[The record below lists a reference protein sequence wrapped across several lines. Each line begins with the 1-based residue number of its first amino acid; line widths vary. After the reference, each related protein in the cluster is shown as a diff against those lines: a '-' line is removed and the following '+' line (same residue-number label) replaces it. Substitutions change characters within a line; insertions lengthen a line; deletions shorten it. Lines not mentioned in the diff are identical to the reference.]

1 MNKEQFI
8 KYVDI
13 SILVFLSLHVISS
26 QWSVAA
32 SSIGL
37 GGMIILVLLRLI
49 LNRDVY
55 KPGKMLFYLFGLLIL
70 VFMIASIFSIDPAN
84 SFSNSRRVLL
94 YAGFFVTIIFIKDL
108 KQLKIILT
116 VFFIFTAFISTIE
129 LIRYFIEFFSQ
140 NKIPI
145 YELRIEFYGYPI
157 TNGEIKMLILLLLV
171 TLILTKEKFV
181 LNKLW
186 LIFISVPVF
195 LSLFFTNSRN
205 AILGLF
211 TGLVIIGAL
220 KNKYFLIALIVIVIL
235 FLLLAPF
242 PIKERVMSIVDFNHP
257 SIKARFIMWNV
268 GLKII
273 RDYPVLGIGD
283 TDIIKVYTHY
293 KKIEFHGEGSHLH
306 NNFFQL
312 AATLGLTGLAVWL
325 VLMIY
330 LFARQI
336 KIYLRTGGNSI
347 LNSLALVSIVSMVA
361 FQVSGLTEWNFGD
374 FEFDAVLWFML
385 ALAFLAEKLFHK
397 QAVQNA
403 ET

>member
-1 MNKEQFI
+1 LSKEQI
-8 KYVDI
+8 VKYVDFG
-13 SILVFLSLHVISS
+13 ILVFLSLHVISS

-37 GGMIILVLLRLI
+37 GGMILLVLLRLA
-49 LNRDVY
+49 LDRNVY
-55 KPGKMLFYLFGLLIL
+55 KPERMLFYLFGLLIL
-70 VFMIASIFSIDPAN
+70 VFMVSSVLSIDPAN

-94 YAGFFVTIIFIKDL
+94 YSGFFVTAIFIKDL

-129 LIRYFIEFFSQ
+129 LIRYFIEFFGQ

-157 TNGEIKMLILLLLV
+157 TNAEIKMLILLLIV
-171 TLILTKEKFV
+171 TLIFTKEKFV
-181 LNKLW
+181 LNRFW
-186 LIFISVPVF
+186 LILISVPLF
-195 LSLFFTNSRN
+195 FSLFFTNSRN
-205 AILGLF
+205 AFLGLF
-211 TGLVIIGAL
+211 AGLVIIGIF
-220 KNKYFLIALIVIVIL
+220 KNKYFLVALIIIVVL
-235 FLLLAPF
+235 FLLIAPF
-242 PIKERVMSIVDFNHP
+242 PVKERVLSIVDFNHP
-257 SIKARFIMWNV
+257 SIKSRFIMWDV

-312 AATLGLTGLAVWL
+312 AATLGLTGLAAWL
-325 VLMIY
+325 ALMIY
-330 LFARQI
+330 LFVRQI
-336 KIYLRTGGNSI
+336 KIYLLTRKSQI
-347 LNSLALVSIVSMVA
+347 LNSFALVSMVSMIA
-361 FQVSGLTEWNFGD
+361 FQISGLTEWNFGD

-385 ALAFLAEKLFHK
+385 GLAFLAEKLFYK
-397 QAVQNA
+397 QSIQDAGN
-403 ET
+403 

>member
-1 MNKEQFI
+1 MNKERLV
-8 KYVDI
+8 KYVDTG
-13 SILVFLSLHVISS
+13 ILIFLSLHVISS

-37 GGMIILVLLRLI
+37 GGMIILVLFRLI
-49 LNRDVY
+49 LNKDVY
-55 KPGKMLFYLFGLLIL
+55 KPEKMMFYLFGLLVL
-70 VFMIASIFSIDPAN
+70 VFMIVSVFSIDPAN

-157 TNGEIKMLILLLLV
+157 TNGEIKMVILLLIV
-171 TLILTKEKFV
+171 TLIFTKEKFV
-181 LNKLW
+181 FNKFW
-186 LIFISVPVF
+186 LVLISIPVF

-205 AILGLF
+205 AFLGLF
-211 TGLVIIGAL
+211 TGLVIIGFL
-220 KNKYFLIALIVIVIL
+220 KNKYFLIALVVIVIL
-235 FLLLAPF
+235 FLLFAPF
-242 PIKERVMSIVDFNHP
+242 PIKERALSIVDFNHP
-257 SIKARFIMWNV
+257 SIKARFIMWDV

-273 RDYPVLGIGD
+273 RDYPILGIGD

-306 NNFFQL
+306 NNFFQV

-325 VLMIY
+325 ALMIY
-330 LFARQI
+330 LFVRQI
-336 KIYLRTGGNSI
+336 KIYFRTKSDSL
-347 LNSLALVSIVSMVA
+347 LNSLAVASIVSMAA

-385 ALAFLAEKLFHK
+385 ALAFLAEKLYYK
-397 QAVQNA
+397 KVSKN
-403 ET
+403 EES